1 MVERFRRCSADT
13 IRHTDRTT
21 DGQSD
26 SNIPPPPQYLYGRG
40 EPGITMDK
48 NGTSKLVQLTSRAV
62 RQAGLGDVGDTLKVV
77 MALVTEVGGAEA
89 EEHSHRATVATFVL
103 QKV

>member
-1 MVERFRRCSADT
+1 
-13 IRHTDRTT
+13 
-21 DGQSD
+21 
-26 SNIPPPPQYLYGRG
+26 
-40 EPGITMDK
+40 MDK